1 MADRLSTLA
10 ATRLLPERAV
20 PSLEDYV
27 TAGGGQG
34 LRQALEMDPAEVR
47 EEVRR
52 SGLRGRGGAGFPT
65 GVKWSSVVEAAE
77 ELGQPDGTVYL
88 VCNAAEGEPGTYK
101 DRVLMRRNPYQL
113 LEGVLIAMHATGA
126 AQAFIATKEHYVEV
140 GERLVDAL
148 EAMRATRWQGAERV
162 QLVTGPDAYLF
173 GEESAMLEV
182 VEGRLPM
189 PRILPP
195 YQHGLFADMHN
206 ANPTVVNN
214 VETLSHVSHIL
225 AKGAEWF
232 REVGTVE
239 TPGTM
244 VFSVLGDVESPV
256 VVELPM
262 GTPLRTLITDIAGA
276 RDVKAIYSGVSSAVI
291 TPELLD
297 LPMDFDSFR
306 EAGSGLGSGG
316 FVVYDSSRDIVQVL
330 AQLERFLAIESCGQC
345 NACKLGN
352 MDMAERLDKFV
363 RGEGTVEDIE
373 QLRVR
378 VAKVTDQNRCFLP
391 VGAQLTVGSTLE
403 AFAQDFRA
411 HVGVPTDPAVAVE
424 TPKVVRIHPD
434 TGEVTLDQDYW
445 RKRPDWSHA
454 TSTADE
460 AWPGLGAVITRPGSF
475 ES

>member
-1 MADRLSTLA
+1 MQDDLSTRA

-20 PSLEDYV
+20 PTLEDYV
-27 TAGGGQG
+27 AGGGGQG
-34 LRQALEMDPAEVR
+34 LRRALAMDPAEVR

-65 GVKWSSVVEAAE
+65 GVKWASVVEAADH
-77 ELGQPDGTVYL
+77 GGTVYV

-113 LEGVLIAMHATGA
+113 LEGILIAMHATGA
-126 AQAFIATKEHYVEV
+126 VAAYLPTKERFTEV
-140 GERLVDAL
+140 RERLAEAL
-148 EAMRATRWQGAERV
+148 EAMVATRWEGAERIR
-162 QLVTGPDAYLF
+162 LVAGPDAYLF

-182 VEGRLPM
+182 IEGRLPM

-195 YQHGLFADMHN
+195 YQQGLFADVYN
-206 ANPTVVNN
+206 PNPTVVNN
-214 VETLSHVSHIL
+214 VETLSHVTHVL
-225 AKGAEWF
+225 ARGADWF

-244 VFSVLGDVESPV
+244 VFSVMGDVESPGV
-256 VVELPM
+256 YELPM
-262 GTPLRTLITDIAGA
+262 GTPMRTLIEEIAGA
-276 RDVKAIYSGVSSAVI
+276 RDVKAIYSGVSSTVI
-291 TPELLD
+291 TPDLLD
-297 LPMDFDSFR
+297 LPLDFDSFR

-330 AQLERFLAIESCGQC
+330 SALERFLAIESCGQC

-352 MDMAERLDKFV
+352 MDMAERLDKLV
-363 RGEGTVEDIE
+363 RGDGTAEDIE

-403 AFAQDFRA
+403 AFAGEFRA
-411 HVGVPTDPAVAVE
+411 HVGVASDPAVAVPA
-424 TPKVVRIHPD
+424 PKVIRIHPD
-434 TGEVTLDQDYW
+434 TGEVTLDEEYW
-445 RKRPDWSHA
+445 RKRPDWSFA
-454 TSTADE
+454 TERPED
-460 AWPGLGAVITRPGSF
+460 AWPGPGAAIAQAPVRR
-475 ES
+475 

>member
-1 MADRLSTLA
+1 MQDDLSTRA

-20 PSLEDYV
+20 PTLEDYV
-27 TAGGGQG
+27 ARGGGQG
-34 LRQALEMDPAEVR
+34 LRRALDMDPADVR

-65 GVKWSSVVEAAE
+65 GVKWASVVEAASH
-77 ELGQPDGTVYL
+77 GGTVYL

-113 LEGVLIAMHATGA
+113 LEGILIAMHATGA
-126 AQAFIATKEHYVEV
+126 AEAYLPTKERFTEV
-140 GERLVDAL
+140 RERLDEALDA
-148 EAMRATRWQGAERV
+148 MVATRWEGAQRIR
-162 QLVTGPDAYLF
+162 LVAGPDAYLF

-182 VEGRLPM
+182 IEGRLPM

-195 YQHGLFADMHN
+195 YQQGLFADIYN
-206 ANPTVVNN
+206 PNPTVVNN
-214 VETLSHVSHIL
+214 VETLSHVTHIL
-225 AKGAEWF
+225 DRGADWF

-244 VFSVLGDVESPV
+244 VFSVMGDVESPGV
-256 VVELPM
+256 YELPM
-262 GTPLRTLITDIAGA
+262 GTPMRTLIQDIAGA
-276 RDVKAIYSGVSSAVI
+276 RDVKAIYSGVSSTVI
-291 TPELLD
+291 TPDLLD

-330 AQLERFLAIESCGQC
+330 SALERFLAIESCGQC

-352 MDMAERLDKFV
+352 MDMADRLDKLV
-363 RGEGTVEDIE
+363 RGEGTAEDIE
-373 QLRVR
+373 QMRVR

-403 AFAQDFRA
+403 AFAEEFRA
-411 HVGVPTDPAVAVE
+411 HVGVASDPAVAVPV
-424 TPKVVRIHPD
+424 PKVIRIHPD
-434 TGEVTLDQDYW
+434 TGEVTLDGEYW
-445 RKRPDWSHA
+445 RKRPDWSFA
-454 TSTADE
+454 TERPED
-460 AWPGLGAVITRPGSF
+460 AWPGAGAAIAQAPARR
-475 ES
+475 

>member
-1 MADRLSTLA
+1 MSHRPTAEA
-10 ATRLLPERAV
+10 AVRLLPERAV

-27 TAGGGQG
+27 AAGGGAG
-34 LRQALEMDPAEVR
+34 LRRALEMDPAEVR
-47 EEVRR
+47 EQVRR

-65 GVKWSSVVEAAE
+65 GVKWASVVEAADA
-77 ELGQPDGTVYL
+77 GGTVYL

-101 DRVLMRRNPYQL
+101 DRVLMRRNPYQM

-126 AQAFIATKEHYVEV
+126 AQAYIPTKERFVEV
-140 GERLVDAL
+140 RERLAEAL
-148 EAMRATRWQGAERV
+148 QAMRATRWEGADRV
-162 QLVTGPDAYLF
+162 QLVAGPDAYLF

-182 VEGRLPM
+182 IEGRLPM

-195 YQHGLFADMHN
+195 YQQGLFADISH

-225 AKGAEWF
+225 ARGDDWF

-244 VFSVLGDVESPV
+244 VFSVLGDVDSPGV
-256 VVELPM
+256 YELPM
-262 GTPLRTLITDIAGA
+262 GTPMRTLIVDIAGA
-276 RDVKAIYSGVSSAVI
+276 RDVKAIYSGVSNTVI
-291 TPELLD
+291 TPDLLD

-330 AQLERFLAIESCGQC
+330 AQLQRFLGIESCGQC

-363 RGEGTVEDIE
+363 RGEGTSGDIE
-373 QLRVR
+373 QLRKR
-378 VAKVTDQNRCFLP
+378 LATVTDQNRCYLP

-403 AFAQDFRA
+403 AFAEEFHA
-411 HVGVPTDPAVAVE
+411 HVGKPADPAVAVMV
-424 TPKVVRIHPD
+424 PKVIRLHPD
-434 TGEVTLDQDYW
+434 TGDVTLDDDYW
-445 RKRPDWSHA
+445 RKRPDWSSV
-454 TSTADE
+454 TERPAD
-460 AWPGLGAVITRPGSF
+460 AWPGRGAVAAQPELAGD
-475 ES
+475 